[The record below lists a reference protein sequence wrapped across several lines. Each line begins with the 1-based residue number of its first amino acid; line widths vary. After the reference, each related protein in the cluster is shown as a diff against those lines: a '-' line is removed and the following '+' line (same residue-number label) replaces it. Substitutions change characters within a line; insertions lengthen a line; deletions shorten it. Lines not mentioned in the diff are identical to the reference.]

1 MFLVERLPIAAD
13 VEDLEE
19 GCHQCLSPERRQKL
33 VELKWMKRKNSDRT
47 IETMDD
53 LLSESET
60 ESEDI
65 SIHSNVSLKPSNL
78 PSGTNMH
85 KKSFQLLFGSLGIYS
100 TYLYYSS
107 IQEDLFRYR
116 DTQGQGFSSVWLL
129 QVLESALAILI
140 GFIGRRMYGGRN
152 GLPIIPFLKSGISQL
167 TAKVLMSLSLAAGIS
182 FPVVVLAKS
191 AKIVPVM
198 LGQLVMGGSAY
209 TSRDY
214 TSAALIVLGTALLSY
229 GKSSPHETGNDT
241 VTGLFLIALS
251 LGADGFTGGLQKK
264 LKKETAHLD
273 PSTYDFLFY
282 SHVAMWSLALVASL
296 LTGEI
301 RSGPTYLMNNPGIA
315 WNVIMSCICSAA
327 GQCFVFYV
335 IACFDPLVCT
345 TITTT
350 RKMFTV
356 LFSISFKG
364 HVLSQVGC
372 FGLVLAVSALLVE
385 VEGKLSKFRK
395 AKSNTHTPRTYD

>member
-1 MFLVERLPIAAD
+1 MFFAERLLIATD

-19 GCHQCLSPERRQKL
+19 GCHRCLSPERRQKVL
-33 VELKWMKRKNSDRT
+33 ELKWIKRKNSDRT
-47 IETMDD
+47 IETLDD
-53 LLSESET
+53 LMSET
-60 ESEDI
+60 ETEAEDI
-65 SIHSNVSLKPSNL
+65 SIHSNDSLKPSNL
-78 PSGTNMH
+78 PSGKNLQR
-85 KKSFQLLFGSLGIYS
+85 KVCQLLFGSLGIYS
-100 TYLYYSS
+100 SYLYYSS

-116 DTQGQGFSSVWLL
+116 DKQGQGFSSVWLL

-140 GFIGRRMYGGRN
+140 GYIGRRTYGGRN
-152 GLPIIPFLKSGISQL
+152 NLPIMPFLKSGTSQL

-214 TSAALIVLGTALLSY
+214 TFAALIVFGTTLLSY

-241 VTGLFLIALS
+241 FTGLVLIALS

-273 PSTYDFLFY
+273 PTTYDFLFY
-282 SHVAMWSLALVASL
+282 SHIAMWSLALVASL
-296 LTGEI
+296 FTGEI
-301 RSGPTYLMNNPGIA
+301 RSGPTYLMNNPDIA

-327 GQCFVFYV
+327 GQCFIFYV

-364 HVLSQVGC
+364 HVLSHIGC
-372 FGLVLAVSALLVE
+372 LGLVLAVSALVLE
-385 VEGKLSKFRK
+385 VEGKLSKFRNPK
-395 AKSNTHTPRTYD
+395 TSKSTP